1 MDYEKSLRDIMKRKE
16 TILKRYR
23 QEYINYGTYNGLSEF
38 KSSIT
43 TSLGNLNG
51 LNNEIVSLKK
61 TVLNECLNKNN
72 NIEKSLTNTDTI
84 MKETSILNMKLND
97 LQNKS
102 ETAEGSVEESQFFYK
117 QDLANVIGKIVCIG
131 IIIYALRR

>member
-1 MDYEKSLRDIMKRKE
+1 
-16 TILKRYR
+16 
-23 QEYINYGTYNGLSEF
+23 
-38 KSSIT
+38 
-43 TSLGNLNG
+43 
-51 LNNEIVSLKK
+51 
-61 TVLNECLNKNN
+61 
-72 NIEKSLTNTDTI
+72 